1 MDVKDDDLIEFLEW
15 LAEKG
20 IQVVH
25 RPSISVTEDPLQHF
39 LKMRTE
45 SPGLTRKGD
54 TAFAIWWGDFYVC
67 DFGPYRLVY
76 NAPKEAQP

>member
-1 MDVKDDDLIEFLEW
+1 MEVNDNDLMDFVEW
-15 LAEKG
+15 LVEKG
-20 IQVVH
+20 VQVLH

-39 LKMRTE
+39 VNMRTG
-45 SPGLTRKGD
+45 SPEVATKGD

-76 NAPKEAQP
+76 SVPKEAHP